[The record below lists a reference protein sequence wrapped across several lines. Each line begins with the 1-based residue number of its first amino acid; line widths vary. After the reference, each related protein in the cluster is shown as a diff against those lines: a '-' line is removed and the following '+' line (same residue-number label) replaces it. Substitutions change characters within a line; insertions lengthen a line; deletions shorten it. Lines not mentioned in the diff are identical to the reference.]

1 MYKCALRDGLN
12 IFAFYCTVA
21 LSNFRDNGMSEYL
34 KKIEALRAKQRELFE
49 KELELVENRKK
60 EIVSLI
66 EKMGLITA
74 SDAMLAAALSP
85 LLRAIE
91 TDDKA
96 TLTLLEEQGEK
107 ILHGNYRRKI
117 EKNSGTT
124 KTIGETS
131 AATDNAG
138 A

>member
-1 MYKCALRDGLN
+1 
-12 IFAFYCTVA
+12 
-21 LSNFRDNGMSEYL
+21 MSEYL

-107 ILHGNYRRKI
+107 IR
-117 EKNSGTT
+117 
-124 KTIGETS
+124 ETS